1 MASILFL
8 IDTIHRNIFRCNCL
22 RNKIHFRNFFW
33 QLENLDWILEN
44 FKKEI
49 TLIADVLLNLATP
62 KTVVR

>member
-44 FKKEI
+44 FKQEI
-49 TLIADVLLNLATP
+49 TLIADVLLN
-62 KTVVR
+62 